1 MITPI
6 SFTMPPKINTINKHY
21 TKFSFKGNIDSDKFE
36 SQQKNDPDIHI
47 SADIFDKKRKEEL
60 KNRVDFSLIEVPDE
74 NDSNYSEKLDLMAI
88 NFSITALKTIFD
100 MSYEQIPSDMLDKIP
115 TFLTTDVDN
124 FIEALIKQTARLK
137 DANISSITRF
147 LKEEKYDEIKE
158 MFRKNDLYS
167 NYQKML
173 VLKAGQN
180 RNPKQVIDLLTD
192 NETIKTIPT
201 INDKGDGTSAFVYSS
216 QPGNMLVVTRDN
228 NNGDYIDFATFPS
241 ITAGQFNKDGS
252 IQNLKFVNQIDNST
266 TIIYPHDD
274 KVFVVYNIGNSV
286 AYKEFRVND
295 NGEYKLTDLKIGQE
309 KRPE

>member
-1 MITPI
+1 MITPVNLYI
-6 SFTMPPKINTINKHY
+6 PVKRHLNKIT
-21 TKFSFKGNIDSDKFE
+21 FKGTSKQNEFKSD
-36 SQQKNDPDIHI
+36 QKNDPDIHI
-47 SADIFDKKRKEEL
+47 SADIFDKKRNEEL
-60 KNRVDFSLIEVPDE
+60 KDRVDFSLIEAPDT
-74 NDSNYSEKLDLMAI
+74 NDSDYNEKLNLMAL

-100 MSYEQIPSDMLDKIP
+100 MSYEEIPSDMLDKIP
-115 TFLTTDVDN
+115 TFLTTNVDD

-147 LKEEKYDEIKE
+147 LKEEKYEEIKE

-201 INDKGDGTSAFVYSS
+201 INDRGDGTSVFVYSS
-216 QPGNMLVVTRDN
+216 KPGNIVAVTRDN

-274 KVFVVYNIGNSV
+274 KVFIVYNIGNSV